1 MKFIAYLKDTYNELI
16 NKVSWPSWDELQ
28 ESAIVVMIASLIFAL
43 VIALMD
49 VSFKNLMEG
58 IYGLFITH
66 KQRRS
71 RKWSRKKVVCA

>member
-58 IYGLFITH
+58 IYGLFYN
-66 KQRRS
+66 
-71 RKWSRKKVVCA
+71 A